1 MNEEDLPSTV
11 AFPPRLGSV
20 VLKIGPFNLNQA
32 VMLFVGAGIGGG
44 LAMVVQM
51 IFPQSTLATIVSFV
65 LFALSLATSLALA
78 LLKTDGLPLWR
89 YQLLKWRFSR
99 RKNHL
104 EGKEAAEFVPIQ
116 GTTEDT
122 LSLPG
127 DVFVRGI
134 ELKGVNMGLLTEQG
148 RRDHMAAFLAILHS
162 VDFPVQV
169 IARPFPFETAPSI
182 RLLGDREESEKSAI
196 VKEQIQDY
204 AIFLSE
210 TTKDTLLR
218 RFFVFTSVSLPSQN
232 PDLYRSGRTPSWEEK
247 VRTAGEVLGRR
258 IDNLMDD
265 FTNAGL
271 DTTAVSGGE
280 LVALL
285 KDYLRWEKKDFAPK
299 NFKERVAPPRVHSE
313 KDHIVIGGEYT
324 RVLRVE
330 GYPASLPPG
339 FLSSILSL
347 QEKVDVI
354 LHVHPVS
361 QVAALEILAKET
373 STLKVEH
380 IARTKKGRSDLTE
393 IEHNLEYFEGL
404 REALVRQ
411 EDSLYQTS
419 LLVTVRAQSWP
430 ELESLTATVSASL
443 RSLMIRFSV
452 PLFRSAEA
460 YRTIMPLCKNVVGD
474 EYLVPGSCIAAMYPF
489 TTSVLVQ
496 GGGVLYG
503 LNESNGT
510 PIIFDRYSMENYNSC
525 ILGTSGSGK
534 SYMAKL
540 EILRHVMS
548 VGGLRVFII
557 DPLGEFGD
565 LTEALDGATLRIGPG
580 EDTAL
585 NPLWAGKDRTERLRT
600 AMDFLTSLLEMNQ
613 EETAIVDYALHT
625 LSSERSDEYVLED
638 LLAKLRSLQNPAAVR
653 LATLLD
659 RTVSG
664 SLGWLNR
671 RTSVDLAS
679 RVVCFNIQ
687 GLARELFAPVM
698 NLVLSYITR
707 ECARDMEKKLVVV
720 DEAWYLMDSEVTA
733 KALSNATRHFR
744 HYHTGVTLIS
754 QTAEDFLRSDT
765 GRVVLANTSII
776 ALVRHKNVSPEM
788 REFFSLTPAEAS
800 FVKNARTGKDVG
812 YSTALLVTGNAHTPV
827 RVVSSSFEHSV
838 VTTNPEELLHR
849 QRFGEIEVTQ

>member
-1 MNEEDLPSTV
+1 MSDEDLPSTV
-11 AFPPRLGSV
+11 SFPPRLGSV
-20 VLKIGPFNLNQA
+20 ILKIGPFNLSQA
-32 VMLFVGAGIGGG
+32 IMLFVGAGIGGV

-51 IFPQSTLATIVSFV
+51 IFPHSSVATIISFV
-65 LFALSLATSLALA
+65 LFAISVATSLVLS
-78 LLKTDGLPLWR
+78 LLKKEGMPLWR
-89 YQLLKWRFSR
+89 YQLLKWRFFR
-99 RKNHL
+99 QQNHL
-104 EGKEAAEFVPIQ
+104 EGKAAASFVPLL
-116 GTTEDT
+116 GNTEDT
-122 LSLPG
+122 LNLPG

-134 ELKGVNMGLLTEQG
+134 ELKGVNMGLLTEHG
-148 RRDHMAAFLAILHS
+148 RREHMAAFLAILHS
-162 VDFPVQV
+162 VDFPIQV

-182 RLLGDREESEKSAI
+182 RQLGDREEDEKSTI

-218 RFFVFTSVSLPSQN
+218 RFFVFTSVSLPAHS
-232 PDLYRSGRTPSWEEK
+232 PDLYRSGRVPSWEEK
-247 VRTAGEVLGRR
+247 ARAAGEILGRR

-265 FTNAGL
+265 LTNAGL
-271 DTTAVSGGE
+271 DTTEVSGGD
-280 LVALL
+280 LVTLL
-285 KDYLRWEKKDFAPK
+285 KDYLRWDKKDFDPK
-299 NFKERVAPPRVHSE
+299 TFKERLAPPRVHAE
-313 KDHIVIGGEYT
+313 KDHIVVGGEYT

-347 QEKVDVI
+347 QEKVDVV

-361 QVAALEILAKET
+361 QVAALDILAKET
-373 STLKVEH
+373 SSLKVEH
-380 IARTKKGRSDLTE
+380 ITRTKKGRSDLTE
-393 IEHNLEYFEGL
+393 IAYNLEYFEGL

-419 LLVTVRAQSWP
+419 LLVVVRARSWP

-460 YRTIMPLCKNVVGD
+460 YRTIMPLCKNVVDD
-474 EYLVPGSCIAAMYPF
+474 EYLMPGSCIAAMYPF
-489 TTSVLVQ
+489 TTSVLIH

-503 LNESNGT
+503 LNESSGT

-548 VGGLRVFII
+548 VTGLRVFII

-565 LTEALDGATLRIGPG
+565 LTEALDGVTLKVGPG

-585 NPLWAGKDRTERLRT
+585 NPLWAGRDRTERLRT
-600 AMDFLTSLLEMNQ
+600 AMDFLTSLLDMNQ

-625 LSSERSDEYVLED
+625 LSSERNDEYVLED
-638 LLAKLRSLQNPAAVR
+638 LLVKIRSLQNPAAVR

-664 SLGWLNR
+664 SLGWFNR

-687 GLARELFAPVM
+687 GLDRELFAPVM
-698 NLVLSYITR
+698 GLVLNYVTR

-754 QTAEDFLRSDT
+754 QTAEDFLRSET

-776 ALVRHKNVSPEM
+776 TLVRHKNVSPEM

-838 VTTNPEELLHR
+838 VTTNPEELLHN
-849 QRFGEIEVTQ
+849 QRFGEIEVTE